1 MFYKTLKAFS
11 RVSSKID
18 YTKDYY
24 KILKLPSTA
33 DQSQI
38 RIHYY
43 QLAKKYH
50 PESQTANS
58 DKYSNVQE
66 AFRILSDL
74 EYKQKYDQKRV
85 NQADSNLQADQQEKN
100 DNNKQ
105 IGISHGIQQQ
115 LFEKNDDIWKLKIT
129 VKQGQIE
136 HNYYFSETE
145 LKEKSIN
152 CTEFEKVTSDL
163 ITNLKL
169 NQSSIEEYQNSSFS
183 STSILKKVAEIGFLI
198 LSILIARKK

>member
-1 MFYKTLKAFS
+1 MFQKTLKAFS

-85 NQADSNLQADQQEKN
+85 NQADSDVQTDQQEKN

-105 IGISHGIQQQ
+105 VGISDGIQQQ
-115 LFEKNDDIWKLKIT
+115 LFEKNDDTWKLKIT